1 MSQQTTFYKI
11 TNEKECHHGFQY
23 HDGLNVL
30 DKLFEPT
37 GTCVEG
43 GLYFS
48 DEDNIHKFLDYGC
61 WLRVITIPEDAQM
74 VKDPEGDKWRADKI
88 ILGNKYEIL
97 NIETLKKSPFLC
109 KGTNLARYAAKY
121 GHLDCLKYIH

>member
-1 MSQQTTFYKI
+1 MSQQTFFKI

-23 HDGLNVL
+23 QEGLNVL
-30 DKLFEPT
+30 DKPFEPT

-48 DEDNIHKFLDYGC
+48 DEDNIHKFLQFGC

-74 VKDPEGDKWRADKI
+74 VKGPEGYKWRADKI
-88 ILGNKYEIL
+88 ILVDKYEIL
-97 NIETLKKSPFLC
+97 NIETLKKFPPSYVKEL
-109 KGTNLARYAAKY
+109 T
-121 GHLDCLKYIH
+121 